1 MGAKRKLDNDWHLI
15 PSGDMKPHRPSVR
28 CWCKPEPEDDSPSQG
43 ESSMTW
49 LHNSM
54 DQREL
59 FELGI
64 KDVH

>member
-1 MGAKRKLDNDWHLI
+1 
-15 PSGDMKPHRPSVR
+15 MKPHRPSVR